1 LVSSALNVR
10 WLLCSLAVSVALCA
24 ESGHDSLL
32 SSLKRQSFDLQLE
45 KNSADSG
52 QLEFSWINPVSI
64 GYDYSYSNQFD
75 STQISRSLSV
85 RVDQPIFKS
94 GGIWY
99 AIKYAKASRRVG
111 ELSIEAQ
118 RRAMIKEAVA
128 SLFNIKKSEYQIKK
142 QKLLIEN
149 DRIDIERK
157 KEQYLSGDID
167 SSFLDQAI
175 LQKNRDTM
183 TLFSLEESLAQLHRS
198 FANLSDMD
206 PDSVKLP
213 RFTLV
218 EKRKFLERNIDM
230 ALGSEQVLQKNYF
243 NIMTWTRYM
252 PALSLQGAW
261 IKPYKNGSIYL
272 SSYPNATK
280 SYYTYGFRISIPLDI
295 TSYHTIESTRADY
308 LRAKV
313 DMKDRRVEAENLYDS
328 ILKRLEVIDKKLAL
342 AKEDEALYAS
352 LVSST
357 KEKVEAGEMTVYDLK
372 TMENSK
378 DIRRLDRKIYDIERQ
393 LALLDLYEKM
403 YDDSIQ

>member
-1 LVSSALNVR
+1 MVSNGSNVR
-10 WLLCSLAVSVALCA
+10 WIICSLTLAATLCMA
-24 ESGHDSLL
+24 GEHDSLL
-32 SSLKRQSFDLQLE
+32 SVLKQNSFDLQHK

-52 QLEFSWINPVSI
+52 QLEYSWINPISI
-64 GYDYSYSNQFD
+64 GYDYSHSNQFD
-75 STQISRSLSV
+75 RTQVNRSLSV

-99 AIKYAKASRRVG
+99 AVKYAKASRKVG
-111 ELSIEAQ
+111 DLSIEAQ
-118 RRAMIKEAVA
+118 RRAMIKQAVA
-128 SLFNIKKSEYQIKK
+128 SLFNIKKSQYQIKK

-157 KEQYLSGDID
+157 KEQYLSGDLD
-167 SSFLDQAI
+167 GSFLDQAI

-183 TLFSLEESLAQLHRS
+183 TLFSLEEGLVQMRES
-198 FANLSDMD
+198 FGNLSDMD
-206 PDSVKLP
+206 PDKARLP
-213 RFTLV
+213 RFSLV
-218 EKRKFLERNIDM
+218 EKERFLKENIDI
-230 ALGSEQVLQKNYF
+230 ALGAEQITQKGYF

-252 PALSLQGAW
+252 PTLSLQGAW

-272 SSYPNATK
+272 SGYPNATK
-280 SYYTYGFRISIPLDI
+280 SYYTYGFRLSMPIDI

-313 DMKDRRVEAENLYDS
+313 TLDDKRVEAENLYDAV
-328 ILKRLEVIDKKLAL
+328 LKRLKVIDKKSAL

-357 KEKVEAGEMTVYDLK
+357 KEKVAAGEMTLFDLK

-378 DIRRLDRKIYDIERQ
+378 AIRRIDLKIYDIERQ
-393 LALLDLYEKM
+393 LILLDLYEKM
-403 YDDSIQ
+403 YDGSV